1 MVKQGILLIGLSVV
15 AMVCNEQLIHVLHA
29 LLYLHDMFAHWF
41 SIFFSG
47 GPVGLAIQE
56 ILALIIIPVL
66 AGGIA
71 ALAFWLVK
79 HVSMPHATATVWV
92 VWLILLVTLLAQA
105 TATSI

>member
-47 GPVGLAIQE
+47 GPVQRR
-56 ILALIIIPVL
+56 
-66 AGGIA
+66 
-71 ALAFWLVK
+71 
-79 HVSMPHATATVWV
+79 
-92 VWLILLVTLLAQA
+92 
-105 TATSI
+105 